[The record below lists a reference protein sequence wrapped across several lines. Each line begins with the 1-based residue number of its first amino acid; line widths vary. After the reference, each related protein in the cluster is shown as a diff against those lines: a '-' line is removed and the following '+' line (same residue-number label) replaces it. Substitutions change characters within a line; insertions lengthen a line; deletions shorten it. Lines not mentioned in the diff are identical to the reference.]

1 MFSVSRFLTKI
12 VRWHFRHALA
22 SLHFNENIHRDC
34 KKSKGGEK
42 YFGVTY
48 PKFKLGEE
56 VVREVPV
63 PPTYGKIY
71 HLMTNMYVL
80 YKTVCNTDTD

>member
-1 MFSVSRFLTKI
+1 M
-12 VRWHFRHALA
+12 
-22 SLHFNENIHRDC
+22 
-34 KKSKGGEK
+34 
-42 YFGVTY
+42 TY

-80 YKTVCNTDTD
+80 YKTVCNTDTEVFSVINCQSGIIPAISFIF